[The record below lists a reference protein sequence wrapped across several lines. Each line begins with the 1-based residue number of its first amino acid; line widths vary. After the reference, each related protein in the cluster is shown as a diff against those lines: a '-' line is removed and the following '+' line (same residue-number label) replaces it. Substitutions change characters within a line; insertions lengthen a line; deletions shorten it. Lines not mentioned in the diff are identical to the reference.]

1 MIKSILIEDEI
12 NVREG
17 LKKMIGIIAP
27 QVQIIAETA
36 FVKEAVE
43 LINTHKPELIFLDI
57 ELEDGTGFDVL
68 NQVKLDGLNI
78 LFTTAYNQHAIK
90 AFKYSAVDYLLK
102 PIDPTELDSA
112 IKRVDLKIQN
122 NTAYQELL
130 QTLKDNLNN
139 VDKKIV
145 LKTTNQNHI
154 INTQDI
160 IRLEADGAY
169 TNFITT
175 SKKIITSKNLK
186 YYQEILD
193 DNFIRCHQ
201 SHLINKNHI
210 KGVKSSSIIM
220 SNSDLVPISSRKK
233 VEISKLIN

>member
-17 LKKMIGIIAP
+17 LKKMIKIIAP

-102 PIDPTELDSA
+102 PIDPTELDLA
-112 IKRVDLKIQN
+112 IKRAEQKIQN

-193 DNFIRCHQ
+193 DNFIRSHQ
-201 SHLINKNHI
+201 SHLINKKHI
-210 KGVKSSSIIM
+210 KGVKNTTIIM

-233 VEISKLIN
+233 AEIAKLIN

>member
-17 LKKMIGIIAP
+17 LKKMIKIIAP

-102 PIDPTELDSA
+102 PIDPTELDLA
-112 IKRVDLKIQN
+112 IKRAEQKIQN

-169 TNFITT
+169 TNFITI

-193 DNFIRCHQ
+193 DNFIRSHQ
-201 SHLINKNHI
+201 SHLINKKHI
-210 KGVKSSSIIM
+210 KSVKNTTIIM

-233 VEISKLIN
+233 AKIAKLIN